1 MVLWLVLL
9 NLVGGESVSDVERL
23 EGDEGLKR
31 VMEEAEVYGLG
42 RRERQELGKRW
53 RGKRRRVGPSVSA
66 LFRYL
71 GGFHDEEEAGKR
83 EEHKA
88 FVPRGNGWLGGLWKV
103 NGGMLRFA
111 NRHRRQRVATLDMD
125 ASVVETQKR
134 EARYSYRKRKAYQ
147 PLTTYWYE
155 ADLVL
160 HSEFR
165 DGNVPAGHEQL
176 RVMRE
181 ALGSLPEGVEQVRLR
196 SDTAGYQRELLRYC
210 AEGRDERFGVIEFAV
225 GVDVTVEFKRAV
237 VRVAED
243 QWQPVVE
250 GRGQEWAEVNFVPN
264 WVAQGKKEVVYRFLA
279 IRERFEQAR
288 LPGMGEQWE
297 LPFPAMEMGSRG
309 WYKVFGLVTN
319 RELPGEEVIE
329 WSRQR
334 CGKGEEV
341 HSVLKRDLAGGR
353 LPSGKFGGN
362 AAWWAMV
369 VLAFNLNSIMKW
381 LGWDVA
387 SQAAEGHPIRPRNT
401 GGSGGAAR
409 SPVDHL
415 PGPRPSLVPGAAA
428 GTGEDTG
435 TGRLTLSCITLM
447 EHTPWGGRRLRRVA
461 RAKACPAPRPPA

>member
-1 MVLWLVLL
+1 
-9 NLVGGESVSDVERL
+9 
-23 EGDEGLKR
+23 
-31 VMEEAEVYGLG
+31 
-42 RRERQELGKRW
+42 
-53 RGKRRRVGPSVSA
+53 
-66 LFRYL
+66 
-71 GGFHDEEEAGKR
+71 
-83 EEHKA
+83 
-88 FVPRGNGWLGGLWKV
+88 
-103 NGGMLRFA
+103 
-111 NRHRRQRVATLDMD
+111 MD

-134 EARYSYRKRKAYQ
+134 EARYSYQKRKAYQ

-210 AEGRDERFGVIEFAV
+210 AEGRDERFGGMEFAV

-264 WVAQGKKEVVYRFLA
+264 WVAQGKKEGVYRFLA
-279 IRERFEQAR
+279 IRERFEQAP

-319 RELPGEEVIE
+319 RELSGEEVIE

-381 LGWDVA
+381 LVWGGTWRHKRLKAIRFGLVTLGGRVVRHA
-387 SQAAEGHPIRPRNT
+387 RRWILCLVRGHPSYPVLLRARERIREL
-401 GGSGGAAR
+401 AA
-409 SPVDHL
+409 SP
-415 PGPRPSLVPGAAA
+415 S
-428 GTGEDTG
+428 
-435 TGRLTLSCITLM
+435 
-447 EHTPWGGRRLRRVA
+447 
-461 RAKACPAPRPPA
+461 PA

>member
-1 MVLWLVLL
+1 
-9 NLVGGESVSDVERL
+9 
-23 EGDEGLKR
+23 
-31 VMEEAEVYGLG
+31 
-42 RRERQELGKRW
+42 
-53 RGKRRRVGPSVSA
+53 
-66 LFRYL
+66 
-71 GGFHDEEEAGKR
+71 
-83 EEHKA
+83 
-88 FVPRGNGWLGGLWKV
+88 
-103 NGGMLRFA
+103 
-111 NRHRRQRVATLDMD
+111 MD

-381 LGWDVA
+381 LVWGGTWRHKRLKAIRFGLVTLGGVGWCGTLA
-387 SQAAEGHPIRPRNT
+387 
-401 GGSGGAAR
+401 GGSSAWPEAIPRTRCCCGRGRGYGNWPPHPLLHNPHGTYHMGWKATPQSRKGQGLPRTPPAR
-409 SPVDHL
+409 LKSLPTASNQAPPCPHQTPLSCPPIPLLTPFLHL
-415 PGPRPSLVPGAAA
+415 
-428 GTGEDTG
+428 
-435 TGRLTLSCITLM
+435 LTLPT
-447 EHTPWGGRRLRRVA
+447 TPTMDLVVDLGSSRRLLRKLA
-461 RAKACPAPRPPA
+461 LMLH